1 MLMKSLLS
9 LGLMGAAATVA
20 AHPHHAPKAGV
31 SRRAVDLN
39 AFRLKATA
47 KYVKADE
54 VGKSPAAS
62 VARRADYLEV
72 AKDLAAKVAPGAEY
86 RIVGDHYVGTNG
98 VAHVNL
104 KQQAH
109 GIDIDNADININIL
123 NGKVFSYGNNFFT
136 GKVPD
141 ENPLKKR
148 EFSDPAAALDGAKNV
163 LQLPITGSATA
174 ERKEGVE
181 TYTLKGTSGAVS
193 DPVARLVY
201 LAQEDGTLALTWR
214 VETDVTSN
222 WLLSYV
228 DAADKNKVHNVV
240 DYVADATY
248 EVYPYGIND
257 PTEGS
262 RIKVTDPWDGPS
274 SPLTWHNDGT
284 SSYNTTR
291 GNNGIAQVNPSGG
304 SAYINNYRPVSPAL
318 DFSYPYSPATTSPT
332 SYRDASVAQLFYT
345 ANIYHDLLYKLGFTE
360 AAGNFQTSNNGKGG
374 LGNDAVVL
382 NAQDGRA
389 TNNAQFGTPPD
400 GQPGRMYMYLWTY
413 SSPQR
418 DCAFEAGVVIHEYTH
433 GLSNRLT
440 GGPANSNCLNP
451 VESGGMGEGWGDF
464 MATAARL
471 KASDTAA
478 TDYPMG
484 AWVYNDAKGIRA
496 YPYSTSRTVNPLTYA
511 SVNSLSTV
519 HPIGTVW
526 ATMLYE
532 VMWQLIAK
540 HGKNTD
546 IFPKFDARGVPTDGK
561 FLTQKLVVDGM
572 ALQPCS
578 PNFVQARDAILDA
591 DRALTGG
598 ENLCAI
604 WTGFARRGLG
614 SGAVYSSRSRTE
626 SFTVPSGVC

>member
-20 AHPHHAPKAGV
+20 AHPHPSTKAGV

-47 KYVKADE
+47 KYVKAEE
-54 VGKSPAAS
+54 VGSSPAAS

-72 AKDLAAKVAPGAEY
+72 AKDLAAKVVPGAEF

-123 NGKVFSYGNNFFT
+123 DGKVFSYGNSFFT
-136 GKVPD
+136 GKIP
-141 ENPLKKR
+141 EQNPLKKR
-148 EFSDPAAALDGAKNV
+148 DFDDPTVALDGAKTV
-163 LQLPITGSATA
+163 LQLPIEGQAKA
-174 ERKEGVE
+174 EAKEGVE

-193 DPVARLVY
+193 DPEARLVY
-201 LAQEDGTLALTWR
+201 LVQADGSLALTWR
-214 VETDVTSN
+214 VETDVKTN

-228 DAADKNKVHNVV
+228 DAADKTKVHNVV

-248 EVYPYGIND
+248 QVYPYGVND

-262 RIKVTDPWDGPS
+262 RIKVTDPWDKPS
-274 SPLTWHNDGT
+274 SPFQWHNDGT
-284 SSYNTTR
+284 SSYETTR
-291 GNNGIAQVNPSGG
+291 GNNGIAQVNPNGG
-304 SAYINNYRPVSPAL
+304 SAYINNYRPVSSAL
-318 DFSYPYSPATTSPT
+318 NFTFPYTTAMSPAS

-345 ANIYHDLLYKLGFTE
+345 ANTYHDLLYQLGFNE

-374 LGNDAVVL
+374 RGGDAVIL
-382 NAQDGRA
+382 NSQDGGG
-389 TNNAQFGTPPD
+389 TDNAQFSTPPD
-400 GQPGRMYMYLWTY
+400 GQAGRMYMYMWTY

-418 DCAFEAGVVIHEYTH
+418 DCSFEAGVVIHEYTH

-440 GGPANSNCLNP
+440 GGPANTGCLSAL
-451 VESGGMGEGWGDF
+451 ESGGMGEGWGDF

-471 KASDTAA
+471 KPADTAA

-484 AWVYNDAKGIRA
+484 SWVYNDVKGIRA

-511 SVNSLSTV
+511 SVNSLSAV

-546 IFPKFDARGVPTDGK
+546 IYPKLDARGVPTDGK
-561 FLTQKLVVDGM
+561 FLTQKLVIDGM

-598 ENLCAI
+598 QNLCAI

-614 SGAVYSSRSRTE
+614 SGAVYSSSRRTE
-626 SFTVPSGVC
+626 SFTLPTGVC